1 MSKIT
6 TLISRGNFI
15 ESSHNIK
22 CYLGSIK
29 NQQILSTD
37 NENDIF
43 YPRSSIKIFQGIPFA
58 SSKAIDL
65 FSLNKKQVALSC
77 SSHQGEKF
85 HVKELTNWL
94 KKTKLKSSDLKCGIH
109 NPIDEKSSEE
119 IFRTNLKSFQ
129 VHNNCAG
136 KHLAMLSSC
145 LVNNYPIR
153 NYLDFDHPHQKNIR
167 SIFSKFTESKIIKKN
182 YGIDGCSAPQY
193 AFKTKDLI
201 TALKNLFN
209 SYHGNFGY
217 AKHIKFVINSILAN
231 PLFIGGTKSLDSNL
245 IKISNKKIFCKGGAE
260 GVFLFVH
267 LKKGI
272 FGILKVVD
280 GNARALP
287 SVLYTLCKKFKI
299 LNKEELETFNSFNN
313 LNLYNHA
320 KVKVGHIR
328 TKIE

>member
-6 TLISRGNFI
+6 TSISRGNFI

-65 FSLNKKQVALSC
+65 FNLNKKQVALSC
-77 SSHQGEKF
+77 SSHCGEKF
-85 HVKELTNWL
+85 HIKELKNWL
-94 KKTKLKSSDLKCGIH
+94 EKTKLKPSDLKCGIH

-119 IFRTNLKSFQ
+119 IFRANLKSFQ

-145 LVNNYPIR
+145 LVNNYPIE
-153 NYLDFDHPHQKNIR
+153 NYLDFDHPHQNNIR
-167 SIFSKFTESKIIKKN
+167 NIFNKFTENKIIKNN
-182 YGIDGCSAPQY
+182 YGIDGCNAPQY
-193 AFKTKDLI
+193 AFKIKNLV

-209 SYHGNFGY
+209 SYDGNFEY
-217 AKHIKFVINSILAN
+217 SENVKFIINSILDN
-231 PLFIGGTKSLDSNL
+231 PLFIGGTKNLDSNL

-260 GVFLFVH
+260 GVFLFLH

-272 FGILKVVD
+272 FGVLKVID
-280 GNARALP
+280 GNERVLP
-287 SVLYTLCKKFKI
+287 SALYALFKKLKI
-299 LNKEELETFNSFNN
+299 LTKEELEAFNSWNDF
-313 LNLYNHA
+313 NLYNHA
-320 KVKVGHIR
+320 KVKVGDIR
-328 TKIE
+328 TIIE